1 MKKRTIALLCAAMM
15 VVGIAAGGTL
25 AWLVSNSE
33 TVTNTFTTSDI
44 TVTLTETT
52 GDEYKMVPGYAIKK
66 DPTVTLKAD
75 SEKSYVFVKV
85 EKVNAVDDFLT
96 YEMASG
102 WTALDGVDGVDGV
115 YYRIVEASANDQEF
129 SVLANDQVVVKD
141 TVTKADMEALTSA
154 TYPKLT
160 FTAYASQYMKNNT
173 ENFTALEA
181 WNNLSVGNT

>member
-15 VVGIAAGGTL
+15 VVGVAAGGTL
-25 AWLVSNSE
+25 AWLVSNSG

-52 GDEYKMVPGYAIKK
+52 GDEYKMVPGYTIGK
-66 DPTVTLKAD
+66 DPTVTLKAG

-85 EKVNAVDDFLT
+85 EKVNDVDSFLT

-102 WTALDGVDGVDGV
+102 WTALDGVDGV
-115 YYRIVEASANDQEF
+115 YYREVEASAEDQEF
-129 SVLANDQVVVKD
+129 PVLANDQVVVKD
-141 TVTKADMEALTSA
+141 TVTKADMKKLTQE

-160 FTAYASQYMKNNT
+160 FTAYASQYMKNNA

-181 WNNLSVGNT
+181 WNNLSAGNT

>member
-33 TVTNTFTTSDI
+33 PVTNTFTTSDI

-52 GDEYKMVPGYAIKK
+52 GDKYKMVPGYTIKK
-66 DPTVTLKAD
+66 DPTVTLKAG

-85 EKVNAVDDFLT
+85 EKSSNVDSFLT
-96 YEMASG
+96 YDMASG

-115 YYRIVEASANDQEF
+115 YYRVVDASEEDQRF
-129 SVLANDQVVVKD
+129 SVLANDQVKVKD
-141 TVTKADMEALTSA
+141 NVTKAEMAELTSE

-160 FTAYASQYMKNNT
+160 FTAYASQFMKNND
-173 ENFTALEA
+173 ENFTPAEA
-181 WNNLSVGNT
+181 WNNLTAPTT

>member
-1 MKKRTIALLCAAMM
+1 MKKRTIALLCAVMM
-15 VVGIAAGGTL
+15 VVGVAAGGTL

-52 GDEYKMVPGYAIKK
+52 GDEYKMVPGYTIKK
-66 DPTVTLKAD
+66 DPTVTLKAG

-85 EKVNAVDDFLT
+85 EKSSNVDSFLT
-96 YEMASG
+96 YEMAEG
-102 WTALDGVDGVDGV
+102 WNELDVEDGV
-115 YYRIVEASANDQEF
+115 YYRVVEAPAEDQKF

-141 TVTKADMEALTSA
+141 TVTKEAMEALTEG

-173 ENFTALEA
+173 ENFSAEEA
-181 WNNLSVGNT
+181 WSNLTAPTT